1 MKKIRTILM
10 ISFLVFL
17 LPACNKNE
25 TTSAITSSNFSTSD
39 KIMNKNLTLT
49 IDNTKVDV
57 TWLDNES
64 TNELKK
70 LATVGLDLGLLN
82 HGDFEQYGPIG
93 TTISSNDKRITT
105 SPGDIVLYSS
115 NQIVLFYGSNTWEY
129 TRLGHINLSEDE
141 LVKLLD
147 KPTVNILLSLE

>member
-1 MKKIRTILM
+1 M
-10 ISFLVFL
+10 I
-17 LPACNKNE
+17 
-25 TTSAITSSNFSTSD
+25 
-39 KIMNKNLTLT
+39 
-49 IDNTKVDV
+49 
-57 TWLDNES
+57 
-64 TNELKK
+64 
-70 LATVGLDLGLLN
+70 
-82 HGDFEQYGPIG
+82 IG